1 MPSLDA
7 HPSSSEPVSILRR
20 ADSKRRI
27 RFKHIVRF
35 RRPAKEDAAPVPVP
49 AAAAQPERPVSPAP
63 APEVREH
70 SPEIHEV
77 RSESPEP
84 AAPQAAGAV
93 GSLADNLAAPE
104 LSRAERHTLRAERLR
119 QQQLLKAREQAR
131 RLEEQQRRVL
141 ERRRRRRERAAR
153 DRQRLREEVIEVP
166 PPHAIWIV
174 PDDDDEDV
182 KPHLRQQQQ
191 QQQPRAYDSLERCY
205 GVCRSR
211 PKAINDG
218 EWEVDEVVDHMVQHG
233 RLFFAI
239 KWQGYP
245 LGHCGAFGECSHS
258 RVEYSRATTG

>member
-1 MPSLDA
+1 M
-7 HPSSSEPVSILRR
+7 
-20 ADSKRRI
+20 
-27 RFKHIVRF
+27 
-35 RRPAKEDAAPVPVP
+35 
-49 AAAAQPERPVSPAP
+49 
-63 APEVREH
+63 
-70 SPEIHEV
+70 
-77 RSESPEP
+77 
-84 AAPQAAGAV
+84 
-93 GSLADNLAAPE
+93 
-104 LSRAERHTLRAERLR
+104 
-119 QQQLLKAREQAR
+119 
-131 RLEEQQRRVL
+131 
-141 ERRRRRRERAAR
+141 
-153 DRQRLREEVIEVP
+153 P

-245 LGHCGAFGECSHS
+245 LGHCGAFGERPAESQRQTVVEADSGLAADLWNPAENVHCPHLIQLYFHS
-258 RVEYSRATTG
+258 RGIAPDRMPYQEQWNF

>member
-1 MPSLDA
+1 
-7 HPSSSEPVSILRR
+7 LRR

-35 RRPAKEDAAPVPVP
+35 RRPAEEAAAPVPVP

-174 PDDDDEDV
+174 PDDDGEDV

-191 QQQPRAYDSLERCY
+191 QQQPPRAYDSLERCY

-258 RVEYSRATTG
+258 RVE